1 VQDKNGIVVKDDVDF
16 AGQVGQFMGFSPSE
30 VRLAFEGKAAINKHD
45 RTLDDRRSTLMEQ
58 YALASMAGDEEGKT
72 EAREVITRFNEK
84 NPSRMIKPL
93 QLGQSIRMRQRRID
107 QAQEGVYLPLNRR
120 DAVDAGRFA
129 SQD

>member
-1 VQDKNGIVVKDDVDF
+1 
-16 AGQVGQFMGFSPSE
+16 M
-30 VRLAFEGKAAINKHD
+30 AA
-45 RTLDDRRSTLMEQ
+45 
-58 YALASMAGDEEGKT
+58 MAGDEEGKT
-72 EAREVITRFNEK
+72 EAREAITRFNEK

-107 QAQEGVYLPLNRR
+107 QAQEGVYLPRNRR

>member
-1 VQDKNGIVVKDDVDF
+1 
-16 AGQVGQFMGFSPSE
+16 MGFSPSE